1 MNYNFRPSNFV
12 LNALWLGAFLV
23 VAPVASVFA
32 QDAAQATPMV
42 EVAVKKGQIQTQ
54 PTIPPEDIRV
64 RYEGVFHAKPIP
76 VKPVLDAKNDSL
88 DNLIARMIEMNSS
101 GDPVKMAGLFMPDE
115 RAVVMDSYQDPKLLK
130 PNMQFFRQVRSAA
143 IDGYIV
149 HKNVV
154 YQLVAFEGADSKKLV
169 VPTVRT
175 AQGYYLT
182 NKLANLSTLAEL
194 AAAYP
199 AGQVKQA
206 TFNE

>member
-1 MNYNFRPSNFV
+1 MTYHPRRLNLA
-12 LNALWLGAFLV
+12 LNALWLAVLV
-23 VAPVASVFA
+23 VATPMTAVFA

-42 EVAVKKGQIQTQ
+42 EVAVKKGQIQTK
-54 PTIPPEDIRV
+54 PTIPAEDIRV
-64 RYEGVFHAKPIP
+64 RYEGIFHTQPIP
-76 VKPVLDAKNDSL
+76 VKPVLDAKNNSL

-115 RAVVMDSYQDPKLLK
+115 RAVIMDSYQDPKLLK

-154 YQLVAFEGADSKKLV
+154 YQLVSFEGADSKKLV
-169 VPTVRT
+169 IPTVRT